1 MSDADGGLWR
11 QSGGDFSVVEF
22 GVDGDAGVD
31 PAVVDVFDDAGV
43 FFVLEGDGD
52 GVAGFEVTHG
62 IGTFLAFLAALAVLG
77 LIGFRRGAFWWW

>member
-1 MSDADGGLWR
+1 
-11 QSGGDFSVVEF
+11 
-22 GVDGDAGVD
+22 
-31 PAVVDVFDDAGV
+31 VVDVFDDAGV